1 MEEKL
6 KDYAMLNGFIAVKPA
21 VKGDLAP
28 ETGRFT
34 IHTFGTVLLSSK
46 SEEVGLEVIY
56 DGTKAISLEDSDIE
70 VIPEDAILAIKGGV
84 NG

>member
-6 KDYAMLNGFIAVKPA
+6 KDYTMLDGFIAVKPA

-28 ETGRFT
+28 ETGRCT
-34 IHTFGTVLLSSK
+34 IHTFGTVILSSK
-46 SEEVGLEVIY
+46 SAEVGLEVMY
-56 DGTKAISLEDSDIE
+56 DGTKAINLEDSDVE
-70 VIPEDAILAIKGGV
+70 VIPGDAILAIKGGV